1 MYSPSRRTP
10 ISPRNAARLHGLFKE
25 NEWYCN
31 CPTRERAVRFQVKKE
46 GPNRG
51 RWFMSTYLVYTCQKS
66 QHQRC
71 GFFLWQED
79 ANPREKEILMA
90 NSHSEI
96 DPRTQTPSKTLNE
109 RSSGLLTPQ
118 TECRI
123 LDISPNKY
131 TQKPPS
137 TPLSAKA
144 RMMAEDTDDF
154 SWDLDTEDESE
165 ITAVLS
171 SSQRADESFISQP
184 NFHAVATSPNKV
196 PRTPKTISPGKRK
209 RLEDVE
215 GSSFTSSSSLFP
227 TPSSS
232 HSASFSSRIPPSSAE
247 LCMTPTPTK
256 YRDVLSSE
264 SRSNESSFARD
275 IMAIL
280 EKHEVVIPNAARD
293 ELVARANLE
302 DSKCKGAMRA
312 RDMLRGTMKKKDQE
326 MQLLKEKNTNLRA
339 QSEMDQQMINSFSR

>member
-1 MYSPSRRTP
+1 MMSSPSKRTP
-10 ISPRNAARLHGLFKE
+10 ISPRNAARLNGLFKE

-51 RWFMSTYLVYTCQKS
+51 RWFYTCQKP
-66 QHQRC
+66 QHKRC

-96 DPRTQTPSKTLNE
+96 DPRTQTPSKSLNE
-109 RSSGLLTPQ
+109 RSHGLLTPQ
-118 TECRI
+118 SERRI
-123 LDISPNKY
+123 IDISPNKY
-131 TQKPPS
+131 TQKPAS

-144 RMMAEDTDDF
+144 RMMAEDTDEF

-165 ITAVLS
+165 ITEVLS
-171 SSQRADESFISQP
+171 SSQRADQSFISQP
-184 NFHAVATSPNKV
+184 NFHAGTSSPNIV
-196 PRTPKTISPGKRK
+196 PRTPKTTSPGKRK
-209 RLEDVE
+209 RLEDFE
-215 GSSFTSSSSLFP
+215 DSSFTSSSSLLR

-232 HSASFSSRIPPSSAE
+232 HSVSFSSRIPPSSAE

-264 SRSNESSFARD
+264 SRSNESSFAKD
-275 IMAIL
+275 LMAIL
-280 EKHEVVIPNAARD
+280 EKHEVIIPNAARD
-293 ELVARANLE
+293 ELVARANVE
-302 DSKCKGAMRA
+302 DSKYKGAVRA
-312 RDMLRGTMKKKDQE
+312 RDMLRGTVKKKDQE
-326 MQLLKEKNTNLRA
+326 IQKLKEKNTNLKA

>member
-1 MYSPSRRTP
+1 MYSPSKRAP
-10 ISPRNAARLHGLFKE
+10 ISPSNAARLNGLLKE

-51 RWFMSTYLVYTCQKS
+51 RWFYTCQKP
-66 QHQRC
+66 QNQRC
-71 GFFLWQED
+71 RFFLWQED
-79 ANPREKEILMA
+79 AEPREKEILIA

-96 DPRTQTPSKTLNE
+96 DPRTQTPSKALNA

-118 TECRI
+118 TERRMI
-123 LDISPNKY
+123 DISPNKH
-131 TQKPPS
+131 TQRPAS

-144 RMMAEDTDDF
+144 RMMAEDTDEF

-165 ITAVLS
+165 IKEAFS
-171 SSQRADESFISQP
+171 SSQKADQSFISQP
-184 NFHAVATSPNKV
+184 NFHAGTASPNKV
-196 PRTPKTISPGKRK
+196 PRTPKTTSPGKRK
-209 RLEDVE
+209 RLEDFDDP
-215 GSSFTSSSSLFP
+215 FTSSCTVIP
-227 TPSSS
+227 TPSSA
-232 HSASFSSRIPPSSAE
+232 HSLSSRIPPSSAE
-247 LCMTPTPTK
+247 LCLTPTPTK

-264 SRSNESSFARD
+264 SRNVESSYARD

-302 DSKCKGAMRA
+302 ESKYKGAVRA
-312 RDMLRGTMKKKDQE
+312 RDMLRSTTKKKDQE
-326 MQLLKEKNTNLRA
+326 IQMLKEKNTNLKA
-339 QSEMDQQMINSFSR
+339 QSEMDQQMIN